1 MSERGSFVTEYI
13 YCDRCFNA
21 CKEVLCKNEK
31 YLKGIVIP
39 SWKNENENLPI
50 IAGKIGG
57 MYANEECNEMEFNL
71 IPEIQEKMCAEHKIR
86 IAVLAEQ
93 GQRIFEFNK
102 SDVWIIDKEK

>member
-57 MYANEECNEMEFNL
+57 MYANEECNEMDLDVVASKVKGEEGTAVELEFL
-71 IPEIQEKMCAEHKIR
+71 KMT
-86 IAVLAEQ
+86 LLQ
-93 GQRIFEFNK
+93 
-102 SDVWIIDKEK
+102 